1 MDPVLL
7 NVLIWYMNRVIVKC
21 LQNYRIRQAVGV
33 PARMRELEN
42 FGRM

>member
-1 MDPVLL
+1 MNQVLL
-7 NVLIWYMNRVIVKC
+7 NALIWHMNRVIVKC

-33 PARMRELEN
+33 PARMRELEI